1 MQDLHESAGSTKM
14 LPLRRR
20 RFRRRRKHAPRSRA
34 QIPTVLL
41 KHLEF
46 PILQLETLEIGPS
59 LALDVCLRIKFLR
72 LHTRVLGWGASFGRA
87 RQSSYALVVRYGLSG
102 LKVSSKDY
110 PPNCWFVRFHSVQFA
125 ICSVQEL
132 IPLVTC

>member
-1 MQDLHESAGSTKM
+1 M

-20 RFRRRRKHAPRSRA
+20 RFRWRGKHAPRSRA

-46 PILQLETLEIGPS
+46 LSLQLGTPKIGPS
-59 LALDVCLRIKFLR
+59 LALDVCLMIKSFR
-72 LHTRVLGWGASFGRA
+72 LHTRVLGWGPSFGRA
-87 RQSSYALVVRYGLSG
+87 MQLSYALVVRYDLTG

-110 PPNCWFVRFHSVQFA
+110 PPNC
-125 ICSVQEL
+125 
-132 IPLVTC
+132 